1 MSLRDQFET
10 IPFDITHH
18 AETIKDLCLRGCG
31 IKRIDNFWTLGLATY
46 KDGYN
51 NLDLGLVENSN
62 VFLKSMFPDLYRDQ
76 LEILS
81 EVLQAPVKYMAGMPL
96 PGFHV
101 FKYCKEFE
109 QPLARP
115 HVDVPFNKYN
125 WGGEVSGV
133 KDIFTHVVPI
143 EIPENAGMN
152 VWDLTALDMHE
163 QGEEYIV
170 SKARFSYPVDVINYK
185 LGEIIIHSG
194 EIVHQIKPFDG
205 PTDKWR
211 ITLQSHAVF
220 KDGCWQLY
228 W

>member
-1 MSLRDQFET
+1 MNLREEFVH
-10 IPFDITHH
+10 IPFDLTHL
-18 AETIKDLCLRGCG
+18 APKVKDLCLNGCG
-31 IKRIDNFWTLGLATY
+31 IKRIDNFWTLGMATY
-46 KDGYN
+46 KDGYTD
-51 NLDLGLVENSN
+51 LDIDRIERSN
-62 VFLKSMFPDLYRDQ
+62 HFLLSMFPELYKEQ
-76 LEILS
+76 LELFT
-81 EVLQAPVKYMAGMPL
+81 EVLQRPVKYMSGMPL

-125 WGGEVSGV
+125 WGREVKSID
-133 KDIFTHVVPI
+133 DIFTHLVPV
-143 EIPENAGMN
+143 ELPENAGMN
-152 VWDLTALDMHE
+152 IWDLTALDMYE
-163 QGEEYIV
+163 QGEDYIV
-170 SKARFSYPVDVINYK
+170 SKARFSKPIDVIKYN
-185 LGEIIIHSG
+185 LGEATVHSG